1 VTGLKRLIFWACLF
15 SAVAA
20 GATNEGASYASFVQ
34 ALRAAGLRVETLGPV
49 DQPFFSA
56 KGKVISL
63 SGEHVQVFEYPSA
76 AEAEA
81 QAALVSSNG
90 RSVGAAKPHWLGPPH
105 FFKRGKLIAL
115 YLGDDAKT
123 LEALEAELGPQ
134 FAGD

>member
-1 VTGLKRLIFWACLF
+1 MRRVLISACLF
-15 SAVAA
+15 SAIAA
-20 GATNEGASYASFVQ
+20 AATNEGAGYASFLQ
-34 ALRAAGLRVETLGPV
+34 ALRAAGLQVEALGSV

-56 KGKVISL
+56 KGKAISL

-81 QAALVSSNG
+81 QAALVSPNG
-90 RSVGAAKPHWLGPPH
+90 RTVGTAKPHWLGPPH

-123 LEALEAELGPQ
+123 LQALEAELGPQ

>member
-1 VTGLKRLIFWACLF
+1 MRLLLFSACLF
-15 SAVAA
+15 CAIAA
-20 GATNEGASYASFVQ
+20 AATNEAADYGSFVQ
-34 ALRAAGLRVETLGPV
+34 ALRVAGLQAQTLGSV

-81 QAALVSSNG
+81 QAALVSPNG
-90 RSVGAAKPHWLGPPH
+90 RTVGAAKPHWIGPPH
-105 FFKRGKLIAL
+105 FFKRGKVIAL

-123 LEALEAELGPQ
+123 LRALEAQLGPQ